1 MWGDRRMEV
10 GGWKKDG
17 GGGIEGW
24 RLGGIEGWRLG
35 DRRMEVGG

>member
-17 GGGIEGW
+17 C
-24 RLGGIEGWRLG
+24 GGIEGWRLG
-35 DRRMEVGG
+35 DGRRMEVGG

>member
-1 MWGDRRMEV
+1 MDGRRMEV

-17 GGGIEGW
+17 CGGIEGW
-24 RLGGIEGWRLG
+24 RWG